1 MNVRSG
7 ADKCNKPVTI
17 DIASFDKMILSA
29 VSRHNDGR
37 KLVSHM
43 IRTLLIVIGAVLVLD
58 TLLVV
63 PNVRFNAGVI
73 MPAILGLP
81 PFIWGIFYPDLQRL
95 SAQGVFLTVKW
106 LLLAAY
112 GLFFLTF
119 TLLSASILRSAHAPA
134 TGRPDALLVLGA
146 SIRAGKASRTLALRL
161 DKAIEVL
168 RGHPGLPIVVSGGRG
183 PGEAEA
189 EADVMARYLS
199 ARGVAEDQILVEDQS
214 VNTFENLSL
223 SWPLI
228 RLRTGQPDPAVSV
241 VTSGLHLYR
250 AMRMAERAG
259 FKAIGI
265 AAADLW
271 YLVPNTLLREYL
283 AVIKHHLRGI

>member
-1 MNVRSG
+1 
-7 ADKCNKPVTI
+7 
-17 DIASFDKMILSA
+17 
-29 VSRHNDGR
+29 
-37 KLVSHM
+37 M

-73 MPAILGLP
+73 MPAILGFP
-81 PFIWGIFYPDLQRL
+81 PLIWGVFYPDLQRL
-95 SAQGVFLTVKW
+95 SAQGVFLAVKW
-106 LLLAAY
+106 LLIVSY

-119 TLLSASILRSAHAPA
+119 ALLSARILRPA
-134 TGRPDALLVLGA
+134 RGPASEKPDALLVLGA
-146 SIRAGKASRTLALRL
+146 SIRAGEASRTLARRL
-161 DKAIEVL
+161 DKAVAVL
-168 RGHPGLPIVVSGGRG
+168 RDHPGLPVVVSGGRG
-183 PGEAEA
+183 PGDTEAEA
-189 EADVMARYLS
+189 HVMARYLG
-199 ARGVAEDQILVEDQS
+199 ARGIAEAQILAEDQS

-228 RLRTGQPDPAVSV
+228 RLRTGQPDPLVAV

-265 AAADLW
+265 AAPDLW
-271 YLVPNTLLREYL
+271 YLVPNILLREYL
-283 AVIKHHLRGI
+283 AVIKHQWLGT